1 MIVLFV
7 TGYLTLIKTNN
18 QLQLRQHNSF
28 IKLNYQICN
37 SNNDIPII
45 IKTKLNGHVQTH
57 KANRNINSL
66 TDSPKNLS
74 DSTQSR

>member
-57 KANRNINSL
+57 KGPTA
-66 TDSPKNLS
+66 
-74 DSTQSR
+74 STKISTP